1 MTLPLTADS
10 RARSPGLHGVL
21 LKMLRAEISS
31 FSLTSLPTH
40 AVGPSILF
48 PKISY
53 FEDDLSCTG
62 KAATLRVLSF
72 SAPSFEQFC
81 QPELHL
87 ENIEMTEK
95 KVVLK
100 WGAAK
105 LHSTEKS
112 INLEVRINELG
123 LCTQRQTR

>member
-1 MTLPLTADS
+1 M
-10 RARSPGLHGVL
+10 
-21 LKMLRAEISS
+21 
-31 FSLTSLPTH
+31 
-40 AVGPSILF
+40 
-48 PKISY
+48 
-53 FEDDLSCTG
+53 
-62 KAATLRVLSF
+62 LSF

-87 ENIEMTEK
+87 DNIEKSEN

-112 INLEVRINELG
+112 INLEV
-123 LCTQRQTR
+123 QTSIDEYLKPIMLLFTSIVGVHARNAN

>member
-1 MTLPLTADS
+1 M
-10 RARSPGLHGVL
+10 
-21 LKMLRAEISS
+21 
-31 FSLTSLPTH
+31 
-40 AVGPSILF
+40 
-48 PKISY
+48 
-53 FEDDLSCTG
+53 
-62 KAATLRVLSF
+62 RVLSF

-87 ENIEMTEK
+87 DNIEKSEN

-112 INLEVRINELG
+112 INLEVR
-123 LCTQRQTR
+123 TRIDTSYLKPGHATFFIHWHMQIKRNSVPCIHTVLHSFVLYLP